1 MEDFLRVNPGL
12 SRRIPNF
19 LQLSDYTPME
29 LAEITNKILLTYEII
44 YPHGVLDMFV
54 PKWNGGLCSLLL
66 YYIENEQVKRLDFDC
81 SMQDINRFKK

>member
-54 PKWNGGLCSLLL
+54 RSGMVAYVVFC
-66 YYIENEQVKRLDFDC
+66 YITLKT
-81 SMQDINRFKK
+81 NR